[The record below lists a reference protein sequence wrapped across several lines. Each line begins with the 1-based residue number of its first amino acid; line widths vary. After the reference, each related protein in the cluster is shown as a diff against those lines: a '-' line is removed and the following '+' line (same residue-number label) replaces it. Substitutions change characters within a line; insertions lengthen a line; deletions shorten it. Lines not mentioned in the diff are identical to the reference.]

1 MATNVELGP
10 STFSADD
17 VKHIA
22 EDCLSC
28 LGFSVQSTTTQDKV
42 VIQAERSSWSRVIT
56 GRRLGLVVRLTK
68 KSDKWTGEAAVTDWR
83 DNIGFFV
90 AATVLGPVGW
100 GAAALSAASRLFSD
114 NDKEKLFGYLRDAFG
129 KQEKSP

>member
-1 MATNVELGP
+1 MAGSIELGP
-10 STFSADD
+10 ATFSADD

-28 LGFSVQSTTTQDKV
+28 LGFSAHSSTSSDKV
-42 VIQAERSSWSRVIT
+42 VIQAERSGWARAIT
-56 GRRLGLVVRLTK
+56 GRRLGLVVRLSK
-68 KSDKWTGEAAVTDWR
+68 KGDKWIGEAALTDWQ
-83 DNIGFFV
+83 DNLAFFF

-114 NDKEKLFGYLRDAFG
+114 NDKAKLFDYLRDAFG
-129 KQEKSP
+129 KKESS